1 MIASLANDLI
11 TQITQILAHHNY
23 AFSRLHVLYCTEL
36 VTSQLPLLLSH
47 THAELEGFF
56 YSVVSLFHIVTPDQA
71 NGIVQSF
78 CDKLAAKDNEEN
90 INLRLRL

>member
-1 MIASLANDLI
+1 MHLAD
-11 TQITQILAHHNY
+11 Y
-23 AFSRLHVLYCTEL
+23 MYCTEL
-36 VTSQLPLLLSH
+36 VTSQLPPPLSLSLSH